1 MLLHKTRDVGVL
13 LGVMTLALFPA
24 TLAAQDGG
32 DAQANNPLAQTTSLN
47 FQTQYTGSIT
57 GTDGDANSVLLR
69 YAVPFSA
76 FGGEWISRFTLPIN
90 TGTLPDGSSETAI
103 GDFNFFAAYLFDTGD
118 PAVSFGFGPSLTA
131 PTATDDRLGSEK
143 WSVGFANILFNA
155 RNPKF
160 QWGYLLQWQTS
171 VAGNG
176 DRKGINIGA
185 FQPFGFYQ

>member
-90 TGTLPDGSSETAI
+90 TGTLPGWQYDTYLSLDLSDLSLSEDPDQNFLSFLMSSYEGSE
-103 GDFNFFAAYLFDTGD
+103 GQYLLAFHAGMS
-118 PAVSFGFGPSLTA
+118 AVSKPG
-131 PTATDDRLGSEK
+131 K
-143 WSVGFANILFNA
+143 
-155 RNPKF
+155 
-160 QWGYLLQWQTS
+160 
-171 VAGNG
+171 
-176 DRKGINIGA
+176 
-185 FQPFGFYQ
+185 